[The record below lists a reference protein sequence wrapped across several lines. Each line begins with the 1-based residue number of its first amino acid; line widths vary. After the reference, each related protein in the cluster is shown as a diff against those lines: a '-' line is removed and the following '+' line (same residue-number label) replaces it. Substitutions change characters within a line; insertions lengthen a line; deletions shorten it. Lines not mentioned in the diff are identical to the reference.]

1 MRPLPILAPW
11 AVALV
16 LLAGA
21 APAPPAKPAKPA
33 PVTAESIMR
42 EVEARFRAVPRVV
55 QLDVE
60 THRPYRENV
69 RDMLEG
75 EPVRLWG
82 VFDGGAESTAV
93 VYVFTAPQRM
103 QGTGLL
109 IRDPWDAKAA
119 DFLGYHMRS
128 FRRFQEIPRS
138 SLKLLVA
145 GTCLTYE
152 EARGFLSTDK
162 YDFAFADPRRPPGRQ
177 VVILAKPKDAALE
190 KDLGFRSLRVT
201 VDRDRLLLLRIETTG
216 LNGQPSKTFEVG
228 DPVRVGD
235 LWLAGSARVHDLQSS
250 VESVLRHKYFPLPA
264 RPPAALFDTQT
275 DEPPLLDRFLAAV
288 KGLGIEVEL
297 EPKGAGSR

>member
-1 MRPLPILAPW
+1 MRLLPILGAG
-11 AVALV
+11 AMALV
-16 LLAGA
+16 FLAGA
-21 APAPPAKPAKPA
+21 APVPPAKPS
-33 PVTAESIMR
+33 PVTALSIMR
-42 EVEARFRAVPRVV
+42 EVEARFRAVPRVI

-60 THRPYRENV
+60 THRPRRENV

-82 VFDGGAESTAV
+82 VFDGEAESTSV
-93 VYVFTAPQRM
+93 VYVFTAPRRL

-119 DFLGYHMRS
+119 DYMGYHMRS
-128 FRRFQEIPRS
+128 FRRFQDIPRT

-162 YDFAFADPRRPPGRQ
+162 YDFAFADPSRPPGRQ
-177 VVILAKPKDAALE
+177 VVILAKPKDPSLE
-190 KDLGFRSLRVT
+190 KDLGFRSLRVS

-216 LNGQPSKTFEVG
+216 LNGQPSKTYEAG

-235 LWLAGSARVHDLQSS
+235 LWLAGSARVHDLESS
-250 VESVLRHKYFPLPA
+250 VVSVLRQRYFPLSA
-264 RPPAALFDTQT
+264 RPPAALFDAVV

-288 KGLGIEVEL
+288 KALGIEVEL
-297 EPKGAGSR
+297 EPKGTDG